1 MGADLR
7 RDHRDAGPRAAH
19 ERPVVPDHATVDH
32 HGRARPG
39 ERARALPQL
48 ESAPLEWDA
57 IGGDYLRDVLR
68 TLAGR
73 GYRGIDSAE
82 VLRLDTPAD
91 WARQGMSAGTPFAA
105 AHTLTQTGPL
115 RRPQRV
121 PGLENAVLAGSMTHP
136 GVGVPPALI
145 SGRLAAQALGSS

>member
-1 MGADLR
+1 MSDPSFLITRPSVTTGEP
-7 RDHRDAGPRAAH
+7 GPVSVLA
-19 ERPVVPDHATVDH
+19 PCPN
-32 HGRARPG
+32 
-39 ERARALPQL
+39 L
-48 ESAPLEWDA
+48 ESAPLDWDE
-57 IGGDYLRDVLR
+57 IGGDYVRDALR

-82 VLRLDTPAD
+82 ILRVDTPAD

-121 PGLENAVLAGSMTHP
+121 PASRTPCSP
-136 GVGVPPALI
+136 G
-145 SGRLAAQALGSS
+145 R